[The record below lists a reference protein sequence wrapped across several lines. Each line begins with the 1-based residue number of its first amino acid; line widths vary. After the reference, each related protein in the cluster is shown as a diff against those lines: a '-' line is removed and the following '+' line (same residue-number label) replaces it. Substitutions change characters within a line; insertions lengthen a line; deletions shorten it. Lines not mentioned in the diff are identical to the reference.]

1 MLLPAL
7 AIAPGLAI
15 SLFIFFRFYRREPAV
30 NMVMSFVLG
39 MATTVPASF
48 VEHALDPHIEKNV
61 AGILFSAF
69 LGIALVEEACK
80 FLVVRFYCYTRKSFN
95 EPLDGIVYGVLVA
108 MGFAT
113 VENFYYVTQHGL
125 TVAFLRMFTSVP
137 GHATFGVLMGYYVG
151 KAKLTPQNRVRLLL
165 TGLAAATLAHGI
177 YDSFLLLSENHWI
190 TRYVSDLLLVAGA
203 LFSLFICIRLSRRLI
218 RLHSITS
225 HRFNKTTPM
234 LTIREAGFEDI
245 STIRDLSWRIW
256 PQTYEGINSPPQIEY
271 MMELLYSEEALR
283 RQMEQGHKFLL
294 VFNAGLPIGFA
305 AYSEEAPGLFKLHK
319 LYMLHSQQGRGAGK
333 TVLNHIIEDIR
344 AKGAL
349 ALRLN
354 VNRNNSA
361 KFFYQKLGFEIIGE
375 EDVDI
380 GEGYFMWDYV
390 MEKKL

>member
-7 AIAPGLAI
+7 AVAPGLAVF
-15 SLFIFFRFYRREPAV
+15 LFIFFRFRRREPAV
-30 NMVMSFVLG
+30 SLILSFLMG
-39 MATTVPASF
+39 MATTVPASIA
-48 VEHALDPHIEKNV
+48 EHALDPYIEKNV

-69 LGIALVEEACK
+69 LGIALIEEGCK
-80 FLVVRFYCYTRKSFN
+80 FLVVRFYCYTRKTFD

-113 VENFYYVTQHGL
+113 VENIYYVTEHGL

-137 GHATFGVLMGYYVG
+137 GHATFGVLMGYFVG
-151 KAKLTPQNRVRLLL
+151 KAKFDPQNRLRLLL

-190 TRYVSDLLLVAGA
+190 TRYISDLLLFAGA
-203 LFSLFICIRLSRRLI
+203 LLSLFLCIRLSRRLI

-234 LTIREAGFEDI
+234 LTIREATTEDI
-245 STIRDLSWRIW
+245 TTIRDLSWRIW

-283 RQMEQGHKFLL
+283 RQMESGNQFLL
-294 VFNAGLPIGFA
+294 VFNANLPIGFA
-305 AYSEEAPGLFKLHK
+305 AYSEEEPGLFKLHK

-333 TVLNHIIEDIR
+333 TVVNRIIEDIR

-354 VNRNNSA
+354 VNRNNNA

-380 GEGYFMWDYV
+380 GEGYFMWDYI